1 MVTNEEQMGKRTNG
15 LFPKVYTKDDSIIP
29 DLIIE
34 HLRMRVNAN
43 IKSFSN
49 EEISDARFQIGLL
62 KAVCSDGFPA
72 IFF

>member
-1 MVTNEEQMGKRTNG
+1 MVTNEQMGKRTNG

-43 IKSFSN
+43 IKNLSN

-62 KAVCSDGFPA
+62 KALGSDGFPA
-72 IFF
+72 RFF

>member
-1 MVTNEEQMGKRTNG
+1 MVTNEEQMGKHTDG

-29 DLIIE
+29 STE
-34 HLRMRVNAN
+34 HLQMRVNAN

-62 KAVCSDGFPA
+62 KALGSDGFPVR
-72 IFF
+72 FF